1 MDHYKPIRTRSARW
15 GWSDHRYF
23 GFAVFGELMGEP
35 LSGMVALSVLGR
47 RLSADELA
55 VLDEAA
61 VALTL
66 ADPRIW
72 PLKMTRVLA
81 SYGNTLPAAAAGLMV
96 QEEARVGAWTCCRA
110 AELLVAFRQQVDDQ
124 VDNLELLEGVVRRHL
139 AQHHFVWGFGTPFR
153 ARDER
158 LVALSAC
165 VERRGREEL
174 THWRL
179 FRNVAHVVGSIRS
192 WEANIGMG
200 IAACFL
206 DMGMS
211 PREIGVMAAALMQ
224 HMFMA
229 HAAEASEQR
238 SLILQKLPDERV
250 AFVGRPPRLSPR
262 SRTVSE
268 AEQSLPHCC
277 QSVAE

>member
-1 MDHYKPIRTRSARW
+1 MDHFEPIRTRSARW

-23 GFAVFGELMGEP
+23 GFAVFGELMKEP
-35 LSGMVALSVLGR
+35 LSGMTALSVLGR
-47 RLSADELA
+47 RLSAEELA

-81 SYGNTLPAAAAGLMV
+81 SYGNTLSAAGAGMMV
-96 QEEARVGAWTCCRA
+96 QEEARVGAWTGCRA
-110 AELLVAFRQQVDDQ
+110 AELLLEFRQQVGDQIDDR
-124 VDNLELLEGVVRRHL
+124 ELLSDVVRRHL
-139 AQHHFVWGFGTPFR
+139 AKHHFVWGFGTPFR
-153 ARDER
+153 GQDER
-158 LVALSAC
+158 LAALCGC
-165 VERRGREEL
+165 VERRGREKL

-179 FRNVAHVVGSIRS
+179 FRNVAQVVGCLRS
-192 WEANIGMG
+192 WEPNVGMG

-211 PREIGVMAAALMQ
+211 PREVGVTAAALMQ

-229 HAAEASEQR
+229 HAAEASVQQAPQ
-238 SLILQKLPDERV
+238 LQKLPDERV
-250 AFVGRPPRLSPR
+250 VFAGHPPRLSPR
-262 SRTVSE
+262 ASQRLEAGETETVRS
-268 AEQSLPHCC
+268 P
-277 QSVAE
+277 